1 MEVVLIEWLLPGGR
15 AGGRAQD
22 GSVIDLDRGVPGDR
36 VAWRETRR
44 RGRAIE
50 GVVEQIVTPSPSRQ
64 DPSCPWSERC
74 GGCDLAELEGGAR
87 REALGRVVQRA
98 FGADTA
104 PVVVPSP
111 RAIGHR
117 ARIKL
122 AIDAGD
128 LGYREARSHTLVPVD
143 VCGIA
148 RPEVEAAIAR
158 LRGLLPA
165 DTRGLQSVEVR
176 SDGTRVVASFT
187 SLTPFTAAGAVPEA
201 TRTAIAAF
209 GDVALDGR
217 ALAGDPRLRIPVLGL
232 ALRCSPLSFY
242 QVNLECNA
250 LLVQMVVDAV
260 AGSERVLDLYSG
272 IGNISLPVAASG
284 IPVTAVEMEGQATA
298 DLEANA
304 KEHRLPIQVTTGRVE
319 KFDPRRVAFD
329 AVILDPPRTGAPGVL
344 ENVLAN
350 RPRTIVYVACNPVTG
365 ARDVRPALAA
375 GYKLTALRCFD
386 LFPDTHHVETVAV
399 LERKR

>member
-1 MEVVLIEWLLPGGR
+1 MQDLVIEWLLPGGR
-15 AGGRAQD
+15 AGGRAKD

-50 GVVEQIVTPSPSRQ
+50 GVVERIVTPSPHRQ
-64 DPSCPWSERC
+64 DPRCPWFDRC
-74 GGCDLAELEGGAR
+74 GGCDLAEMEGTAR

-98 FGADTA
+98 FGVPT
-104 PVVVPSP
+104 PPEVVPSP
-111 RAIGHR
+111 RPMGHR

-122 AIDAGD
+122 AIDAGQ
-128 LGYREARSHTLVPVD
+128 LGYREARSHAHVPVD

-148 RPEVEAAIAR
+148 RPEVEAAIGR

-165 DTRGLQSVEVR
+165 GTRGLASVELR

-187 SLTPFTAAGAVPEA
+187 SDGPVPEA
-201 TRTAIAAF
+201 TRAAIAAF

-242 QVNLECNA
+242 QVNLECNE
-250 LLVQMVVDAV
+250 LLVRMVVDAV

-329 AVILDPPRTGAPGVL
+329 AAILDPPRTGAPGVI
-344 ENVLAN
+344 ETVLSN
-350 RPRTIVYVACNPVTG
+350 RPRRIVYVACNPVSG
-365 ARDVRPALAA
+365 ARDIRPALAA
-375 GYKLTALRCFD
+375 GYTLTALRCFD
-386 LFPDTHHVETVAV
+386 LFPDTHHVETVAI